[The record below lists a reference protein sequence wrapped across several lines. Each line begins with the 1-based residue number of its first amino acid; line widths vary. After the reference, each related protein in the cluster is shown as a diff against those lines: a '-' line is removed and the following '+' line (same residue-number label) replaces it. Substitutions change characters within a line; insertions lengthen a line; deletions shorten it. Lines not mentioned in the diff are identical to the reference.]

1 MNFIKR
7 IFNNSTTKKGTEK
20 SSLKENFSSEEHL
33 QTYPVAEL
41 LMGKNSELNGENLLS
56 QKYEEGGEIMVT
68 AKDMEKLLA
77 QVVKDNGLEGAV
89 IADVEGLP
97 LASYLPSG
105 LDEDEVAA
113 ASAAILAISDSKLGD
128 SGKGKVVQ
136 ASIEAEK
143 GYLVIAPAKGEYV
156 ISVLAPKE
164 AKLGIILS
172 AVRSIEKKL

>member
-1 MNFIKR
+1 MKDFIKKL
-7 IFNNSTTKKGTEK
+7 FEDA
-20 SSLKENFSSEEHL
+20 SSYLNPPNQNTQARKKENNKS
-33 QTYPVAEL
+33 YPIVEL
-41 LMGKNSELNGENLLS
+41 LLGKEKEENLLE
-56 QKYEEGGEIMVT
+56 KTTEGGEKMAT

-89 IADVEGLP
+89 IADLEGLP
-97 LASYLPSG
+97 LASYLPTG

-143 GYLVIAPAKGEYV
+143 GYLVITPIKGEYV
-156 ISVLAPKE
+156 ASVLAPKD

-172 AVRSIEKKL
+172 AVRSIEKRI

>member
-1 MNFIKR
+1 M
-7 IFNNSTTKKGTEK
+7 T
-20 SSLKENFSSEEHL
+20 
-33 QTYPVAEL
+33 A
-41 LMGKNSELNGENLLS
+41 
-56 QKYEEGGEIMVT
+56 

-89 IADVEGLP
+89 IADTEGLP
-97 LASYLPSG
+97 LASYLPSN

-113 ASAAILAISDSKLGD
+113 AAAAILAISDSKLED

-136 ASIEAEK
+136 TSIETEE

-164 AKLGIILS
+164 AKLGIVLS
-172 AVRSIEKKL
+172 AVRNIGKKL

>member
-1 MNFIKR
+1 M
-7 IFNNSTTKKGTEK
+7 
-20 SSLKENFSSEEHL
+20 
-33 QTYPVAEL
+33 A
-41 LMGKNSELNGENLLS
+41 
-56 QKYEEGGEIMVT
+56 T
-68 AKDMEKLLA
+68 AKEMEKLLA

-143 GYLVIAPAKGEYV
+143 GYLVVTPAKEEYV